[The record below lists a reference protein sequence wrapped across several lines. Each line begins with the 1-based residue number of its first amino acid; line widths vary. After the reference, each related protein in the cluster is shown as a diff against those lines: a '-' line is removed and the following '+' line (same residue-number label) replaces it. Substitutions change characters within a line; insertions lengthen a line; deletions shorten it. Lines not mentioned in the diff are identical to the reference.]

1 MSRVLAWLEH
11 KVPPPVVGVVTAAA
25 MWWLVST
32 IGQVATPGQGL
43 RAWLVGVLV
52 AVGLAI
58 DLAGLL
64 AFRAHR
70 TTFNPLRPERASSL
84 VSTGVYRITRNP
96 MYLGMASL
104 LLAWVLY
111 LGNWLALAGPLAYV
125 LYLNRFQIV
134 PEERALLAL
143 FGDEYRQYMARV
155 RRWL

>member
-111 LGNWLALAGPLAYV
+111 LGSWLALAGPLAYV

>member
-52 AVGLAI
+52 AVGLSI

-111 LGNWLALAGPLAYV
+111 LGSWLALAGPLAYV

>member
-1 MSRVLAWLEH
+1 MNRLLAWLEH

-111 LGNWLALAGPLAYV
+111 LGSWLALAGPLAYV

>member
-1 MSRVLAWLEH
+1 MNRLLAWLEH
-11 KVPPPVVGVVTAAA
+11 KVPPPVVGVVTATA

-125 LYLNRFQIV
+125 LYLNRFQIG